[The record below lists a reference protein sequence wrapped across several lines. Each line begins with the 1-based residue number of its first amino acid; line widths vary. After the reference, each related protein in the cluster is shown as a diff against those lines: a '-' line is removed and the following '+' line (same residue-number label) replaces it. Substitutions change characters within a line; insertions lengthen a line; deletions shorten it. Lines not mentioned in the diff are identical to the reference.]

1 MVDKSRNAP
10 SAQTGD
16 PGGPD
21 EPEFIFRRSFVTNDG
36 RRIYAR
42 DYGLKAFMF
51 PRRY

>member
-10 SAQTGD
+10 IDQDHLLDDADFVYRS
-16 PGGPD
+16 
-21 EPEFIFRRSFVTNDG
+21 SFVTKDG

-42 DYGLKAFMF
+42 DYGLKAFRF